1 SSITAL
7 PPISASDPLC
17 KPGNAPRCSQSPPR
31 PYISAFS
38 ISLPPRQLH
47 LTLATPDAL
56 ATTTPTPW
64 TPSTSSLANA
74 GPNLFPRCHVT
85 TRRLPFQSPTQSR
98 SPPLPKLDLNVTT
111 KTPTPALLHSIAFPC
126 RSRNA
131 DADNARSATTTPRPD
146 ILIPA
151 SRSTAFRPSA
161 LDPAVS
167 RGVVSLTQTS
177 PPSTS
182 SPHAALD
189 DLISAPPPILE
200 TPPINL
206 HRKIDVHHTSP
217 HHSLCLLP
225 FLAPTSLAHGP
236 DRFPHR
242 PSTSTRR
249 RRCQR
254 GTRSPHNPPPRRL
267 QHTVSLD
274 AAAFVNPA
282 DLDLLKIALP
292 NQFKLKQV
300 NLPLIRARGR
310 INAGTA
316 GHPRLRRGGERN
328 V

>member
-1 SSITAL
+1 MVRAHSPYSRSHLRPTDSFTTSISSSITAL

-85 TRRLPFQSPTQSR
+85 TPPSPLSVPDPIAPQLPPFSILSPF
-98 SPPLPKLDLNVTT
+98 PVVVA
-111 KTPTPALLHSIAFPC
+111 TPT
-126 RSRNA
+126 R
-131 DADNARSATTTPRPD
+131 TTPDPRPRRRGPTSHS
-146 ILIPA
+146 LPPVPPP
-151 SRSTAFRPSA
+151 SRPSA

-292 NQFKLKQV
+292 NQIQTQ
-300 NLPLIRARGR
+300 AR
-310 INAGTA
+310 
-316 GHPRLRRGGERN
+316 
-328 V
+328 